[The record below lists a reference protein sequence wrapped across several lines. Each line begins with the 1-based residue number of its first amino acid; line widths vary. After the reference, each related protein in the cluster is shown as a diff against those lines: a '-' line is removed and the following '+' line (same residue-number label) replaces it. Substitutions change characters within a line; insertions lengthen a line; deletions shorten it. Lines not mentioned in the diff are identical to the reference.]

1 MSRKRHDCGPPLISN
16 VRLQCGNL
24 CLRRTTGTSAV
35 PVAQLCKLVSLR
47 APRSHESPHR
57 RRKGI
62 CRARFIAREPHPNDL
77 WVYCGRE
84 SRRTTFRWRVSI
96 FKSGLASN
104 FSLSTPVKLLSIGVP
119 GALASYVRLRQNNVC
134 GAVMI
139 GMQPNSTPHRTRVE
153 QCTSARYG
161 QSRAGER
168 ER

>member
-1 MSRKRHDCGPPLISN
+1 
-16 VRLQCGNL
+16 VE
-24 CLRRTTGTSAV
+24 TSAYDEQRV
-35 PVAQLCKLVSLR
+35 LAQYLWHNYANLFPSEHREVMKALIGDAKASVARDSLLVNRIRMIFGSTAAGKVAEQLSDG
-47 APRSHESPHR
+47 ES
-57 RRKGI
+57 
-62 CRARFIAREPHPNDL
+62 AFQ
-77 WVYCGRE
+77 
-84 SRRTTFRWRVSI
+84 
-96 FKSGLASN
+96 SGLASN